1 MSIIWRGNFVP
12 TREKLMHRNVM
23 VVIGAC
29 AIVAAG
35 SYAFLQHDRYSILL
49 LQKDSVFIKAYK
61 IDWNTGKVWWIGQDE
76 SDLVN
81 DRSSI
86 PKVVLPPEK
95 RAIELAR
102 YSSLP
107 GTTETADASIK
118 KSLETSKGRLKIYG
132 WKAQKIDDQIYLV
145 EYLLAEGPAS
155 NTVGWVFEVNL
166 EAQIVRPVIGDTELE
181 KKYSDWDRNLPKKN

>member
-1 MSIIWRGNFVP
+1 MY
-12 TREKLMHRNVM
+12 RNVM
-23 VVIGAC
+23 VFIGVC

-35 SYAFLQHDRYSILL
+35 SYTFLQHDRYSILL
-49 LQKDSVFIKAYK
+49 LQKNSIFIKAYK
-61 IDWNTGKVWWIGQDE
+61 IDRNTGKVWWIGQDE

-81 DRSSI
+81 DSSSM

-118 KSLETSKGRLKIYG
+118 KSLATSKGPLKVYG
-132 WKAQKIDDQIYLV
+132 WKAKKIDDQTYLV
-145 EYLLAEGPAS
+145 GYLLAEGPAS
-155 NTVGWVFEVNL
+155 NTIGWVFEVNL
-166 EAQIVRPVIGDTELE
+166 EAQIVRPVIGDAELE
-181 KKYSDWDRNLPKKN
+181 KKYSDWARDLQKKN

>member
-1 MSIIWRGNFVP
+1 
-12 TREKLMHRNVM
+12 M
-23 VVIGAC
+23 VFIGVC

-35 SYAFLQHDRYSILL
+35 SYTFLQHDRYSILL
-49 LQKDSVFIKAYK
+49 LQKNSIFIKAYK
-61 IDWNTGKVWWIGQDE
+61 IDRNTGKVWWIGQDE

-81 DRSSI
+81 DSSSM

-118 KSLETSKGRLKIYG
+118 KSLATSKGPPKVYG
-132 WKAQKIDDQIYLV
+132 WKAKKIDDQTYLV
-145 EYLLAEGPAS
+145 GYLLAEGPAS

-166 EAQIVRPVIGDTELE
+166 EAQIVRPVIRDAELE
-181 KKYSDWDRNLPKKN
+181 KKYSDWARDLQKKN